1 MYSTIYIGE
10 KPIILIEQGDP
21 SFEHYR
27 HDPNIIFF
35 DEISS
40 KVVHSTL
47 HEIKRDS
54 IIKVVIYQPDLRAL
68 QHSFFKHFTL
78 VQAAGGLVE
87 NDEGKVLIIFRR
99 GKWDLPKGKLDEG
112 ETPALCAIREV
123 EEETGLRNITL
134 LSPICETFHIY
145 EEFGK
150 SILKQT
156 FWYSMSVDGP
166 QTLLP
171 QTEEDIEL
179 VRWIQKSE
187 WSGFAADSYAS
198 IREVFSYLL

>member
-10 KPIILIEQGDP
+10 KPIILIEQEDP

-40 KVVHSTL
+40 KVVHAAL
-47 HEIKRDS
+47 HEIKRES
-54 IIKVVIYQPDLRAL
+54 IIKVVICQPDLREL

-78 VQAAGGLVE
+78 IQAAGGLVE

-99 GKWDLPKGKLDEG
+99 GKWDLPKGKMDEG

-123 EEETGLRNITL
+123 EEETGLRNIKL
-134 LSPICETFHIY
+134 LSPICETYHIY
-145 EEFGK
+145 EEYGK

-156 FWYSMSVDGP
+156 FWYKMSVNGP

-179 VRWIQKSE
+179 VRWIEKSN
-187 WSGFAADSYAS
+187 WGDYAANSYAS
-198 IREVFSYLL
+198 IREVFSCML

>member
-99 GKWDLPKGKLDEG
+99 GKWDLPKGKMDEG

-134 LSPICETFHIY
+134 LSPIARPIIF
-145 EEFGK
+145 
-150 SILKQT
+150 
-156 FWYSMSVDGP
+156 MRN
-166 QTLLP
+166 
-171 QTEEDIEL
+171 TENP
-179 VRWIQKSE
+179 S
-187 WSGFAADSYAS
+187 
-198 IREVFSYLL
+198 